1 MATSQYDGY
10 KFPHEAEDKEE
21 QEVDVTVEGEDIK
34 IEVVDDT
41 PLEDRNVNPLPEAI
55 KEELEKIDESEDYS
69 NNVKNKFKQY
79 KKAWHDERRQ
89 KEAAFREQTETLAV
103 AQRMLDENNKLK
115 NILHNGEREL
125 IGSYQNAAEME
136 VDKAKRSYTIAYET
150 GDSDKLLEAQ
160 QELFRAEL
168 KLDKAR
174 NYQPTIQPPQNNVQ
188 MPQRQPQAVQMDPK
202 VSTWV
207 TKNQWY
213 VDPSKKAMSNFA
225 RGIHEELED
234 RYGKAFVGTDEYF
247 KSIDKE
253 VQHRFPEEFGGE
265 TNNDGAKP
273 QRTKPSTVVA
283 SAKRSTAP
291 KKVVLRAS
299 QVSLAKKFG
308 LTNEQYAREYLK
320 LEA

>member
-1 MATSQYDGY
+1 MATSKYDGY
-10 KFPHEAEDKEE
+10 KFPHEAEGKEE
-21 QEVDVTVEGEDIK
+21 QEVDVTVEGDDIK

-41 PLEDRNVNPLPEAI
+41 PIEDRNINPLPEAI

-69 NNVKNKFKQY
+69 NNVKTKFKQY

-168 KLDKAR
+168 KLDKAK

-188 MPQRQPQAVQMDPK
+188 MPQRQPQAAQMDPK

-225 RGIHEELED
+225 RGVHEELED

-265 TNNDGAKP
+265 SNNDGVRP

-299 QVSLAKKFG
+299 QVNLAKKFG

>member
-247 KSIDKE
+247 RSIDKE

>member
-10 KFPHEAEDKEE
+10 KFPHEAEGKEE
-21 QEVDVTVEGEDIK
+21 QEVDVTVEGDDIK

-41 PLEDRNVNPLPEAI
+41 PIEDRNINPLPEAI

-69 NNVKNKFKQY
+69 NNVKTKFKQY

-168 KLDKAR
+168 KLDKAK

-188 MPQRQPQAVQMDPK
+188 MPQRQPQAAQMDPK

-225 RGIHEELED
+225 RGVHEELED

-265 TNNDGAKP
+265 SNNDGVRP

-299 QVSLAKKFG
+299 QVNLAKKFG